1 MKFFK
6 QILKHLLA
14 LALTILVFNA
24 GLKVCSDGY
33 NLDALSRSLLRSN
46 AEINFDAETLKFND
60 GKDIKTTKLA
70 SPVYAK
76 SKLSTKSFALSFVA
90 QKDNST
96 KISLD
101 SKRYQVADFIF
112 TSNVVY
118 KNITLK
124 VNNKT
129 ADITD
134 FKVQKGDVVS
144 LSFKAKNAFPTL
156 AQLKNNHHLN
166 IVTVLISTLV
176 FVVLYYVYIYKRL
189 ITPAFIKLFSLKSLG
204 TEKIIFYVVFCIFL
218 VVAYLGFNVTATISV
233 TDRREL
239 ASFPNLLIESPV
251 KDRQDAKNNFLQLSR
266 INKNFF
272 NELNSYLEDR
282 FGLRNTFLEAK
293 LLSDIALKGVV
304 QNGNCAWN
312 KNTNWFASLGDFMF
326 QKYDSKFNQK
336 LLENINHL
344 SSYLNAQGI
353 QFVLVIVPETY
364 EVYSAENN
372 FIDNKPTPDIEADT
386 IKLLKEKALCPVVYP
401 LQDLLNA
408 KSKDYVY
415 FKADHHWTDFG
426 AYIGYQKVMDAIK
439 QELAESVHYQDINNL
454 DWNKLPHT
462 TSKLIRSDFDRD
474 FMIGESALAVGLR
487 GESHLDEEY
496 TYYDPQLPYI
506 DLQAPDG
513 LVTYRKWHNDEGY
526 PLKLYTMGT
535 SFNEN
540 LNPFFAATFKDV
552 IYSRLNQGAD
562 GAKYNV
568 LKYTKTLREEFK
580 PDIIV
585 LTLSV
590 PNLRYFTDN
599 NFGFEN

>member
-6 QILKHLLA
+6 LILKHLLA
-14 LALTILVFNA
+14 LALTILVLNA
-24 GLKVCSDGY
+24 SLKVFSDGY

-218 VVAYLGFNVTATISV
+218 VVAYLGFNVTDTISV

-293 LLSDIALKGVV
+293 LLSDISLKGVV

-326 QKYDSKFNQK
+326 QKYDSNFNQK
-336 LLENINHL
+336 LLENVNHL
-344 SSYLNAQGI
+344 SSYLNAQSI

-426 AYIGYQKVMDAIK
+426 AYIGYQKLMDAIK

>member
-6 QILKHLLA
+6 LILKHLLA

-218 VVAYLGFNVTATISV
+218 VVAYLGFNVTDTISV

-326 QKYDSKFNQK
+326 QKYDSNFNQK
-336 LLENINHL
+336 LLENVNHL

-408 KSKDYVY
+408 KSNDYVY
-415 FKADHHWTDFG
+415 FKADHNWTDFG

-439 QELAESVHYQDINNL
+439 QELAESVHYHDINNL

-462 TSKLIRSDFDRD
+462 TSKLIRSDFDGD

>member
-218 VVAYLGFNVTATISV
+218 VVAYLGFNVTDTISV

>member
-1 MKFFK
+1 MKLFK

-166 IVTVLISTLV
+166 IVTILISTLV

-218 VVAYLGFNVTATISV
+218 VVAYLGFNVTDTISV

-326 QKYDSKFNQK
+326 QKYDSNFNQK

>member
-218 VVAYLGFNVTATISV
+218 VVAYLGFNVTDTISV

-326 QKYDSKFNQK
+326 QKYDSNFNQK
-336 LLENINHL
+336 LLENVNHL

-568 LKYTKTLREEFK
+568 LKYTKTLREKFK

>member
-76 SKLSTKSFALSFVA
+76 SKLSTKSFALSFVV

-218 VVAYLGFNVTATISV
+218 VVAYLGFNVTDTISV

-326 QKYDSKFNQK
+326 QKYDSNFNQK
-336 LLENINHL
+336 LLENVNHL

>member
-6 QILKHLLA
+6 LILKHLLA

-118 KNITLK
+118 KNNTLK

-218 VVAYLGFNVTATISV
+218 VVAYLGFNVTDTISV

-326 QKYDSKFNQK
+326 QKYDSNFNQK
-336 LLENINHL
+336 LLENVNHL

-386 IKLLKEKALCPVVYP
+386 IKLLT
-401 LQDLLNA
+401 LLWQFA
-408 KSKDYVY
+408 K
-415 FKADHHWTDFG
+415 
-426 AYIGYQKVMDAIK
+426 
-439 QELAESVHYQDINNL
+439 
-454 DWNKLPHT
+454 
-462 TSKLIRSDFDRD
+462 TSQS
-474 FMIGESALAVGLR
+474 
-487 GESHLDEEY
+487 
-496 TYYDPQLPYI
+496 
-506 DLQAPDG
+506 
-513 LVTYRKWHNDEGY
+513 
-526 PLKLYTMGT
+526 
-535 SFNEN
+535 
-540 LNPFFAATFKDV
+540 
-552 IYSRLNQGAD
+552 
-562 GAKYNV
+562 
-568 LKYTKTLREEFK
+568 
-580 PDIIV
+580 
-585 LTLSV
+585 
-590 PNLRYFTDN
+590 
-599 NFGFEN
+599 

>member
-76 SKLSTKSFALSFVA
+76 SKLSTKSFALSFVV

-189 ITPAFIKLFSLKSLG
+189 ITPAFIKLISLKSLG

-282 FGLRNTFLEAK
+282 FGLRNTFLETK

-326 QKYDSKFNQK
+326 QKYDSNFNQK
-336 LLENINHL
+336 LLENVNHL

>member
-6 QILKHLLA
+6 LILKHLLA
-14 LALTILVFNA
+14 LALTILVLNA
-24 GLKVCSDGY
+24 SLKVFSDGY

-189 ITPAFIKLFSLKSLG
+189 ITPAFIKLISLKSLG

-326 QKYDSKFNQK
+326 QKYDSNFNQK

>member
-14 LALTILVFNA
+14 LALTILVLNA
-24 GLKVCSDGY
+24 SLKVFSDGY

-189 ITPAFIKLFSLKSLG
+189 ITPAFIKLISLKSLG

-282 FGLRNTFLEAK
+282 FGLRKTFLEAK
-293 LLSDIALKGVV
+293 LLSDIAFKGVV

-326 QKYDSKFNQK
+326 QKYDSNFNQK

>member
-189 ITPAFIKLFSLKSLG
+189 ITPAFIKLISLKSLG

-218 VVAYLGFNVTATISV
+218 VVAYLGFNVTDTISV

-326 QKYDSKFNQK
+326 QKYDSNFNQK

-344 SSYLNAQGI
+344 SSYLNARGI
-353 QFVLVIVPETY
+353 QFVLVIVPETH

>member
-6 QILKHLLA
+6 LILKHLLA
-14 LALTILVFNA
+14 LALTILVLNA
-24 GLKVCSDGY
+24 SLKVFSDGY

-218 VVAYLGFNVTATISV
+218 VVAYLGFNVTDTISV

-326 QKYDSKFNQK
+326 QKYDSNFNQK
-336 LLENINHL
+336 LLENVNHL

-426 AYIGYQKVMDAIK
+426 AYIGYQKLMDAIK

>member
-189 ITPAFIKLFSLKSLG
+189 ITPAFIKLISLKSLG

-218 VVAYLGFNVTATISV
+218 VVAYLGFNVTDTISV

-326 QKYDSKFNQK
+326 QKYDSNFNQK
-336 LLENINHL
+336 LLENVNHL

>member
-6 QILKHLLA
+6 LILKHLLA
-14 LALTILVFNA
+14 LALTILVLNA
-24 GLKVCSDGY
+24 SLKVFSDGY

-218 VVAYLGFNVTATISV
+218 VVAYLGFNVTDTISV

-326 QKYDSKFNQK
+326 QKYDSNFNQK
-336 LLENINHL
+336 LLENVNHL

>member
-76 SKLSTKSFALSFVA
+76 SKLSTKSFALSFVV

-189 ITPAFIKLFSLKSLG
+189 ITPAFIKLISLKSLG

-218 VVAYLGFNVTATISV
+218 VVAYLGFNVTDTISV

-326 QKYDSKFNQK
+326 QKYDSNFNQK
-336 LLENINHL
+336 LLENVNHL

-568 LKYTKTLREEFK
+568 LKYTKTLREKFK

>member
-189 ITPAFIKLFSLKSLG
+189 ITPAFIKLISLKSLG

-282 FGLRNTFLEAK
+282 FGLRKTFLEAK

-326 QKYDSKFNQK
+326 QKYDSNFNQK
-336 LLENINHL
+336 LLENVNHL

>member
-189 ITPAFIKLFSLKSLG
+189 ITPAFIKLISLKSLG

-326 QKYDSKFNQK
+326 QKYDSNFNQK
-336 LLENINHL
+336 LLENVNHL

>member
-6 QILKHLLA
+6 LILKHLLA
-14 LALTILVFNA
+14 LALTILVLNA
-24 GLKVCSDGY
+24 SLKVFSDGY

-189 ITPAFIKLFSLKSLG
+189 ITPAFIKLISLKSLG

-218 VVAYLGFNVTATISV
+218 VVAYLGFNVTDTISV

-326 QKYDSKFNQK
+326 QKYDSNFNQK
-336 LLENINHL
+336 LLENVNHL

-415 FKADHHWTDFG
+415 FKAAHHWTDFG

-540 LNPFFAATFKDV
+540 LNPFFAATFKNV

>member
-1 MKFFK
+1 MKLFK

-156 AQLKNNHHLN
+156 AQLNNNHHLN

-189 ITPAFIKLFSLKSLG
+189 ITPAFIKLISLKSLG

-326 QKYDSKFNQK
+326 QKYDSNFNQK
-336 LLENINHL
+336 LLENVNHL

-353 QFVLVIVPETY
+353 QFVLVIIPETY

>member
-144 LSFKAKNAFPTL
+144 LSFIAKNAFPTL

-189 ITPAFIKLFSLKSLG
+189 ITPAFIKLISLKSLG

-218 VVAYLGFNVTATISV
+218 VVAYLGFNVTDTISV

-326 QKYDSKFNQK
+326 QKYDSNFNQK
-336 LLENINHL
+336 LLENVNHL

>member
-76 SKLSTKSFALSFVA
+76 SKLSTKSFALSFVV

-189 ITPAFIKLFSLKSLG
+189 ITPAFIKLISLKSRG

-312 KNTNWFASLGDFMF
+312 KNTNWFSSLGDFMF

>member
-76 SKLSTKSFALSFVA
+76 SKLSTKSFALSFVV

-189 ITPAFIKLFSLKSLG
+189 ITPAFIKLISLKSLG

-282 FGLRNTFLEAK
+282 FGLRNTFLETK

>member
-6 QILKHLLA
+6 LILKHLLA
-14 LALTILVFNA
+14 LALTILVLNA
-24 GLKVCSDGY
+24 SLKVFSDGY

-96 KISLD
+96 KISLN

-189 ITPAFIKLFSLKSLG
+189 ITPAFIKLISLKSLG

-326 QKYDSKFNQK
+326 QKYDSNFNQK
-336 LLENINHL
+336 LLENVNHL

-568 LKYTKTLREEFK
+568 LKYTKTLREKFK